1 MKLFPIRLHIE
12 ELDGTEGHCWLLAD
26 GTIIS
31 EDEAL
36 VRYGEYK
43 VMAWDNDQEHYIF
56 ISKEKRQ

>member
-1 MKLFPIRLHIE
+1 MKLFPIRIHIE
-12 ELDGTEGHCWLLAD
+12 ELDGHCWLLAD

-43 VMAWDNDQEHYIF
+43 VMAWYNDQEHYVF